1 VRICSTGASFWLM
14 IAASFAVMGC
24 LSVPRTQQQSMVQLS
39 LPRAAADNELVVWLK
54 LPVGVNFD
62 EVSELDV

>member
-1 VRICSTGASFWLM
+1 M